1 MSSDVS
7 TSLWEAS
14 NAVAISVGMLSMA
27 SSVLVCFVYA
37 AFPERRSSWRL
48 LVLMVA
54 VADFGQGYF
63 YVAVGVD
70 SVMRQRGAGGSSD
83 VYCRVNGVI
92 GMWSATASFLWTAAL
107 TSYLAYFLRSGMP
120 AKALQASVDA
130 RVSLLM
136 VTICYGYPT
145 VSIGAILLS
154 HVPLERDGGEQSFQ
168 ESYGCFIA
176 HEYCASRLMAIY
188 APLWTSMLV
197 VCTCSAYVAFKLSA
211 LLSLSA
217 STPQLQRNLRW
228 LRGKLLLIPIG
239 FVLLRLPET
248 LYRLIEYQH
257 ALWHGCGVSRE
268 QNATATRKHHG
279 FEQTSLAQALSML
292 QAVTNPAQ
300 GVLTSIIFVWSSPA
314 YRERLW
320 RWMPCLDRCSHEAL
334 EDVLSS
340 ASTTLLDRLEPADDR
355 SAPPAA

>member
-54 VADFGQGYF
+54 VADFGQGYVRPQWLEHTTSAGLFGHPHHRLSTWQF

-120 AKALQASVDA
+120 AKALQASGPSPA
-130 RVSLLM
+130 IESGPHLRRLL
-136 VTICYGYPT
+136 C
-145 VSIGAILLS
+145 
-154 HVPLERDGGEQSFQ
+154 ERPVFAPPIEQ
-168 ESYGCFIA
+168 
-176 HEYCASRLMAIY
+176 
-188 APLWTSMLV
+188 WTH
-197 VCTCSAYVAFKLSA
+197 A
-211 LLSLSA
+211 SLS
-217 STPQLQRNLRW
+217 
-228 LRGKLLLIPIG
+228 
-239 FVLLRLPET
+239 
-248 LYRLIEYQH
+248 
-257 ALWHGCGVSRE
+257 
-268 QNATATRKHHG
+268 
-279 FEQTSLAQALSML
+279 
-292 QAVTNPAQ
+292 
-300 GVLTSIIFVWSSPA
+300 
-314 YRERLW
+314 
-320 RWMPCLDRCSHEAL
+320 
-334 EDVLSS
+334 
-340 ASTTLLDRLEPADDR
+340 
-355 SAPPAA
+355 